1 MKKVARN
8 NDTRRLYRTLKEV
21 TGKKSL
27 INGPLKDTQGSVIPD
42 LQGKLDLWKN
52 YFKDLLNQNTD
63 GQDTMQLLPPT
74 AERPPYEIDMAP
86 SSASEILNAIKRLIN
101 NKSPGEDGLP
111 PEVYK
116 ASPQIVA

>member
-63 GQDTMQLLPPT
+63 GQDTMPLLPPT
-74 AERPPYEIDMAP
+74 AE
-86 SSASEILNAIKRLIN
+86 
-101 NKSPGEDGLP
+101 
-111 PEVYK
+111 
-116 ASPQIVA
+116 